1 MFWRQPAV
9 AGTGPLFVI
18 PQMQGVNELKSSLF
32 VSGELN
38 EAVSTAVDKFFVSE
52 HRNKAASYVL
62 KYVTHTNTYSSIWI
76 IAK

>member
-1 MFWRQPAV
+1 M
-9 AGTGPLFVI
+9 I
-18 PQMQGVNELKSSLF
+18 PQMQRVNELESSLF

-62 KYVTHTNTYSSIWI
+62 KYVTRTVVFG
-76 IAK
+76 